1 MIANL
6 IKRGSSEFRV
16 TTWTERANPKN
27 IRLRGVA
34 WSPTLGMFVVV
45 GYNDGTDA
53 YIVTNR

>member
-27 IRLRGVA
+27 IPLYGVA
-34 WSPTLGMFVVV
+34 WSPTLGMFVAV
-45 GYNDGTDA
+45 GDPDGTDV